1 MRSAVSRLVSPRW
14 LTFSALSLLF
24 FVVTAGTF
32 SSLGVVLPAMV
43 SELHWNWTEAGI
55 GYTVLGVACGLS
67 SFMPAVLIRMFGVR
81 GTMFAGTVAMITGFG
96 AMALTHSVGL
106 YIAGALLVGMAFAL
120 VATVPGTHVLTDLF
134 EKRAL
139 VVGAYFTLGS
149 LGGVAGP
156 LIYVAVHGLTDGW
169 RPYWLTF
176 VVLALVSG
184 TCAILTTPGRRDESG
199 HRTDVPEQPGPAEVI
214 EGLKDWTVRRAL
226 KTPQFYVIVGGYTTY
241 LLVNTTA
248 HGFAVEHLTER
259 GVSATSAALMLSL
272 EGLIGSGVSVIG
284 GMLGE
289 KLSPKRLMIIALAAL
304 TLGMW
309 GLAEARGWGLMSV
322 FAVGVGVGFGLSFV
336 ASTMLLF
343 NYFGRGSNLELFSIM
358 CMISTTAA
366 LGPAFGGWARDT
378 LGSFSQM
385 FLLCAG
391 ITGLVLLATVFLAPP
406 VRRAAAAADLMPER
420 AL

>member
-1 MRSAVSRLVSPRW
+1 MGRRISPRW
-14 LTFSALSLLF
+14 LTFASLSLLF
-24 FVVTAGTF
+24 FVVTAGAF

-43 SELHWNWTEAGI
+43 NELRWNWTEAGV

-67 SFMPAVLIRMFGVR
+67 SFMPAVLIRLFGVR
-81 GTMFAGTVAMITGFG
+81 GTMFVGAAALIAGFG
-96 AMALTHSVGL
+96 AMAITHSVGL
-106 YIAGALLVGMAFAL
+106 YLTATVLIGMGFAL
-120 VATVPGTHVLTDLF
+120 VSTVPGTHVLTDLF
-134 EKRAL
+134 ENRAL
-139 VVGAYFTLGS
+139 MVGAYFTLGS

-156 LIYVAVHGLTDGW
+156 LIYVAVHGLTHGW
-169 RPYWLTF
+169 RPYWATF
-176 VVLALVSG
+176 VVLALVAG
-184 TCAILTTPGRRDESG
+184 TCAILTTPGRRDESR
-199 HRTDVPEQPGPAEVI
+199 HRTDVPEHAGPAELI

-226 KTPQFYVIVGGYTTY
+226 RTPQFYVIVGGYTTY

-259 GVSATSAALMLSL
+259 GVGATSAALMLSL

-284 GMLGE
+284 GMLGG
-289 KLSPKRLMIIALAAL
+289 KLSAKRLMILALAAL
-304 TLGMW
+304 TLGMA

-322 FAVGVGVGFGLSFV
+322 FAVGVGLGFGLCFL

-343 NYFGRGSNLELFSIM
+343 DYFGRGPNLELFSIM

-366 LGPAFGGWARDT
+366 LGPAFGGWARDV

-391 ITGLVLLATVFLAPP
+391 ITALILLAACFLSPP
-406 VRRAAAAADLMPER
+406 VRRPLKAADLLAER

>member
-1 MRSAVSRLVSPRW
+1 MRRAISRRW

-43 SELHWNWTEAGI
+43 NELHWTWTEAGV
-55 GYTVLGVACGLS
+55 GYTVLGVACGLA
-67 SFMPAVLIRMFGVR
+67 SFMPAVLIRLFGVR
-81 GTMFAGTVAMITGFG
+81 GTIFVGTVALIAGFG
-96 AMALTHSVGL
+96 AMAATHSVGL
-106 YIAGALLVGMAFAL
+106 YLAATVLVGVAFAL
-120 VATVPGTHVLTDLF
+120 CCTVPGTHVLTDLF
-134 EKRAL
+134 EKRSL

-156 LIYVAVHGLTDGW
+156 LIYVAVHGLTQGW
-169 RPYWLTF
+169 RPYWATF
-176 VVLALVSG
+176 VALSLVAG
-184 TCAILTTPGRRDESG
+184 AAAILTTPGRRDESR
-199 HRTDVPEQPGPAEVI
+199 HKTAAPEQPGPAEVI

-226 KTPQFYVIVGGYTTY
+226 STPQFYVIVGGYTTY

-259 GVSATSAALMLSL
+259 GVSASAAAFMLSL
-272 EGLIGSGVSVIG
+272 EALIGSGVSVLG

-289 KLSPKRLMIIALAAL
+289 KLSPKRLMIAALAAL
-304 TLGMW
+304 TLGMA

-322 FAVGVGVGFGLSFV
+322 FAVGVGLGFGLSFV

-343 NYFGRGSNLELFSIM
+343 DYFGRGPNLELFSIM
-358 CMISTTAA
+358 CMLSTTAA

-391 ITGLVLLATVFLAPP
+391 VTVLMLLATLFMTPP
-406 VRRAAAAADLMPER
+406 VRRPAPAAGLVAER